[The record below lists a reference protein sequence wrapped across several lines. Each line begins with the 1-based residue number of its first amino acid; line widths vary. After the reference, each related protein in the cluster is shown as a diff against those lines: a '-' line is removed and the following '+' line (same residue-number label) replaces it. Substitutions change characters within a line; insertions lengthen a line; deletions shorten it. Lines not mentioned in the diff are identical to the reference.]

1 MVKKTCLALVWTTR
15 KLRHYCLANS
25 TKVISQID
33 PLKYLHQ
40 TPSLIG
46 RLSRWLILLTE
57 LDLEYVTKKT
67 VKGRAVAD
75 FLTLGP
81 LDQNEEVNV
90 EFPDEALAIEPE
102 DEWKMYFDGAVNK
115 NGQGIG
121 IVLVSPNRESFPM
134 AKKLEFSVTNNE
146 AEYEACIF
154 GLQSL
159 LVLGAR

>member
-1 MVKKTCLALVWTTR
+1 HIKAFLTNPPVLKPAQLNKPLLLYLSIENTNMGAMLAQEDNDGKEYAIYYLSRKLQDTETRNPLTEKMCLALVWATR

-81 LDQNEEVNV
+81 LDENEEVNV
-90 EFPDEALAIEPE
+90 EFPDEAL
-102 DEWKMYFDGAVNK
+102 V
-115 NGQGIG
+115 
-121 IVLVSPNRESFPM
+121 
-134 AKKLEFSVTNNE
+134 
-146 AEYEACIF
+146 
-154 GLQSL
+154 
-159 LVLGAR
+159 